1 MSSANAVFQK
11 TDHAIVAGDQALD
24 TPLIAVDLD
33 LLQRNIAEM
42 AALAVSHGV
51 ALRPHAKTHKS
62 PHIARLQLEA
72 GAVGLTCAKLGEAEV
87 LVDQGGVTDILI
99 AYPIVGDIKI
109 QRLIHLLDRARVI
122 VAVDTHQAAAAL
134 SQAISANDRT
144 LDIYIEVN
152 TGQDRAGAYA
162 GQDAVDLAIAVSRM
176 PGLRLAGVMTH
187 EGHAGFSAPD
197 DIATVAENAGQA
209 LVDTA
214 ERIRSQGIEVAHV
227 SVGSTPASWFT
238 PRVPGITEMRPGTYV
253 FHDNNAFRH
262 GRIGPDRC
270 AARVVATVVSRPAGH
285 PKGHRAII
293 DAGSKALALDPSPSH
308 PGHGYIV
315 GHPGATIARLSE
327 EHGVVTLPPAERGFD
342 VGDRVE
348 IIPNHICP
356 AVNLTDELVVI
367 RAGHVVDRW
376 PVAARGKVR

>member
-1 MSSANAVFQK
+1 MSSANAVSQE

-24 TPLIAVDLD
+24 TPLLAVDLD
-33 LLQRNIAEM
+33 LLERNIAEM

-62 PHIARLQLEA
+62 PHIARLQFEA

-87 LVDQGGVTDILI
+87 LVDQARVTDILI

-109 QRLIHLLDRARVI
+109 QRLIHLLDRAHVI

-134 SQAISANDRT
+134 SQAVSANDRT
-144 LDIYIEVN
+144 LDIYVEVN

-162 GQDAVDLAIAVSRM
+162 GQEAVDLAIAVSRM
-176 PGLRLAGVMTH
+176 PGLRLSGVMTH

-214 ERIRSQGIEVAHV
+214 DRIRSQGVEVAHV

-270 AARVVATVVSRPAGH
+270 AARVVATVVSRPA
-285 PKGHRAII
+285 PERAII

-315 GHPGATIARLSE
+315 GHAGATIARLSE

>member
-1 MSSANAVFQK
+1 VSSSSAVAAL
-11 TDHAIVAGDQALD
+11 TEHRIVAGDQALD

-33 LLQRNIAEM
+33 LLEHNIAEM
-42 AALAVSHGV
+42 AALAASHGV
-51 ALRPHAKTHKS
+51 SLRPHAKTHKS
-62 PHIARLQLEA
+62 PHIARMQLAA

-87 LVDQGGVTDILI
+87 LVEQGGVTDILI
-99 AYPIVGDIKI
+99 AYPIVGEIKI
-109 QRLIHLLDRARVI
+109 RRLLHLLDRARVI

-134 SQAISANDRT
+134 SQTMSVSDRT
-144 LDIYIEVN
+144 LDIYLEVN
-152 TGQDRAGAYA
+152 TGQDRAGARA
-162 GQDAVDLAIAVSRM
+162 GQEAVDLAVAISLL

-187 EGHAGFSAPD
+187 EGHAGFSSPD
-197 DIATVAENAGQA
+197 EIATVAQNAGRA

-214 ERIRSQGIEVAHV
+214 ERIRTQGIEVAQV

-238 PRVPGITEMRPGTYV
+238 PRVAGITEMRPGTYV

-262 GRIGPDRC
+262 GRISPDRC
-270 AARVVATVVSRPAGH
+270 AARVVSTVVSRPA
-285 PKGHRAII
+285 PDRAII

-315 GHPGATIARLSE
+315 GHPGAPIARLSE
-327 EHGVVTLPPAERGFD
+327 EHGVVTLSPDERGFE

-356 AVNLTDELVVI
+356 AVNLTDELTIV
-367 RAGHVVDRW
+367 RDGHVVDRW
-376 PVAARGKVR
+376 PVAARGKVQ

>member
-1 MSSANAVFQK
+1 MSKMSSAGAA
-11 TDHAIVAGDQALD
+11 TAATERHIIAADPSLD
-24 TPLIAVDLD
+24 TPVIAVDLD
-33 LLQRNIAEM
+33 VLERNIAEM
-42 AALAVSHGV
+42 AALAASYGV

-62 PHIARLQLEA
+62 PRIARLQLEA

-87 LVDQGGVTDILI
+87 LVDQGDVADILI
-99 AYPIVGDIKI
+99 AYPIVGQIKT
-109 QRLIHLLDRARVI
+109 QRLLRLLDRARVI
-122 VAVDTHQAAAAL
+122 VAVDTHQAAGAL
-134 SQAISANDRT
+134 SEAMSADTRT
-144 LDIYIEVN
+144 LDIYLEVN
-152 TGQDRAGAYA
+152 TGQDRAGARA
-162 GQDAVDLAIAVSRM
+162 GQEAVDLAVAISRL
-176 PGLRLAGVMTH
+176 PKLRLAGVMTH
-187 EGHAGFSAPD
+187 EGHAGFSDPNE
-197 DIATVAENAGQA
+197 IASIAENAGLA

-214 ERIRSQGIEVAHV
+214 ERIRAQGIEVAHV

-238 PRVPGITEMRPGTYV
+238 PRVAGITEMRPGTYV
-253 FHDNNAFRH
+253 FNDNNAFRH

-270 AARVVATVVSRPAGH
+270 AARVVSTVVSRPA
-285 PKGHRAII
+285 PDRAIV

-327 EHGVVTLPPAERGFD
+327 EHGVVTLSPDETGFD

-356 AVNLTDELVVI
+356 AVNLTDELVIV
-367 RAGHVVDRW
+367 RDGQVVDRW